1 METFLWIRDLPSFC
15 QASNLANPDLQLVAN
30 KTRQSPQAHSLILN
44 TFEDLEGPVLSHIRT
59 KCPKIYTIG
68 PIHAI
73 LKSKLESK
81 TILLQSR
88 SPNSLFEMDRSC
100 MVWLD
105 AQPLKSVIYVSFGS
119 ITIMTKDKLVEFWYG
134 LVNSKK
140 RFLWAIR
147 PNWWSKKMVKVKFQW
162 NQLDRKSVV

>member
-119 ITIMTKDKLVEFWYG
+119 IIIMTKDKLV
-134 LVNSKK
+134 
-140 RFLWAIR
+140 
-147 PNWWSKKMVKVKFQW
+147 KVKFQW
-162 NQLDRKSVV
+162 N